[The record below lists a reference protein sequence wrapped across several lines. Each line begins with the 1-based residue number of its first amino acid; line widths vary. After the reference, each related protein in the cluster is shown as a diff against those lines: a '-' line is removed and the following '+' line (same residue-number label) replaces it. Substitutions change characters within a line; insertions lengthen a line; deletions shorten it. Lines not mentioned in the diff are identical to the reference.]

1 VTLAGDWN
9 GQNLGLRG
17 QVTGLK
23 DDNIVFSGSA
33 PLRLTRAP
41 LALSVPADGRIAL
54 NLRGQ
59 GRLDRLADLLPL
71 GEDRVSGRFSADVSV
86 GGSLAAPVASGRL
99 RLADAR
105 WENFA
110 SGIVLT
116 GIEADLAGDRDRFQL
131 ASFTAADTAGGRIE
145 ARGSLVLARPG
156 GPAAELSARLAHLRI
171 AARDEAVV
179 TASGTVAVAGP
190 VTAPKITGHLTIDKA
205 EINLPQGPPPNV
217 VRLDVVVAGGKPGK
231 PPSGTAANALL
242 AAPLDLKLDA
252 PGPVF
257 VRGHGLDS
265 QWRGKL
271 TIGGTTATPD
281 ITGRLEQIQGS
292 FDLLGKTFQLTRGAI
307 VFGGGA
313 TLDPTLDIVA
323 EASAADIT
331 ARIVV
336 SGLASAPK
344 ITLGSTPALPQDE
357 VLARVLFGQS
367 VGRISA
373 AQGLQLAQAAATLA
387 GGGPGVLDRL
397 RGKLGLDWLRL
408 GQGPSGPASS
418 ILNPAL
424 ANPSGT
430 NNAALSAGKYLM
442 PGVSVGV
449 TQGVS
454 PPTSKVT
461 VQVEV
466 RPHVTVQGEAGQS
479 GNTGIGLNY
488 QYDY

>member
-1 VTLAGDWN
+1 
-9 GQNLGLRG
+9 
-17 QVTGLK
+17 
-23 DDNIVFSGSA
+23 
-33 PLRLTRAP
+33 
-41 LALSVPADGRIAL
+41 
-54 NLRGQ
+54 
-59 GRLDRLADLLPL
+59 
-71 GEDRVSGRFSADVSV
+71 
-86 GGSLAAPVASGRL
+86 
-99 RLADAR
+99 
-105 WENFA
+105 
-110 SGIVLT
+110 
-116 GIEADLAGDRDRFQL
+116 
-131 ASFTAADTAGGRIE
+131 
-145 ARGSLVLARPG
+145 
-156 GPAAELSARLAHLRI
+156 LSAALAQFRI
-171 AARDEAVV
+171 AARDEAVI
-179 TASGTVAVAGP
+179 TASGNVTVAGP
-190 VTAPKITGHLTIDKA
+190 IGNPKITGRLTIDKG
-205 EINLPQGPPPNV
+205 EINLPQAPPASIA
-217 VRLDVVVAGGKPGK
+217 RLDVTVIDSKTGRRPAAS
-231 PPSGTAANALL
+231 PSPVTTGMASAA
-242 AAPLDLKLDA
+242 LDLQLDA

-265 QWRGKL
+265 QWRGRL
-271 TIGGTTATPD
+271 SIRGTSAAPD

-313 TLDPTLDIVA
+313 TLDPALDIVA

-331 ARIVV
+331 AQIVV
-336 SGLASAPK
+336 SGPASAPK
-344 ITLGSTPALPQDE
+344 IRLSSTPALPEDE
-357 VLARVLFGQS
+357 ILARVLFGQS

-373 AQGLQLAQAAATLA
+373 AQGLQLAQAAAALA

-408 GQGPSGPASS
+408 GEGPSGPASS

-424 ANPSGT
+424 ANPNGT
-430 NNAALSAGKYLM
+430 SNAAVSAGKYLM

-461 VQVEV
+461 VQIEV